1 MVMTRG
7 CGQWRTWGGCALLV
21 MVSVAHQAKAQE
33 PVPVGDVVAPPVLA
47 KLTGEIDGHYA
58 FNQTTYTTRSLSL
71 SSDAAIKMVQS
82 ELDGE
87 FRYEREVIKV
97 SGAERE
103 VNTDKFDSNLK
114 YKQFLTDSAFYA
126 YVSPRIRQNRF
137 GFYQRAQGVRVGAG
151 RRFGGDELW
160 EVSLEVGSGY
170 RWAHLSTNESISESL
185 YLVSAKARWAI
196 NPNLSVKL
204 NWISEGSDRESY
216 QTISLGLRNKLSD
229 RLGLK
234 YEMLYR
240 QAFTASDTVQ
250 TDGELL
256 TEIGISYSF

>member
-1 MVMTRG
+1 MTMTLG
-7 CGQWRTWGGCALLV
+7 CRVWLVATGLAWPQVHALAQDAPAVEPALV
-21 MVSVAHQAKAQE
+21 LEIQ
-33 PVPVGDVVAPPVLA
+33 PTPNR
-47 KLTGEIDGHYA
+47 LTGEVDGHHS
-58 FNQTTYTTRSLSL
+58 FNRTTYTTRSMSL
-71 SSDAAIKMVQS
+71 SSDAALKLTQS

-97 SGAERE
+97 AGAARE
-103 VNTDKFDSNLK
+103 VNTDKYDANLK
-114 YKQFLTDSAFYA
+114 YKQFLQQSAYYG
-126 YVSPRIRQNRF
+126 YVSPRVRQNRF
-137 GFYQRAQGVRVGAG
+137 GFYQRAQSLRVGAG
-151 RRFGGDELW
+151 RRFGGDEPW
-160 EVSLEVGSGY
+160 EVSLELGSGY
-170 RWAHLSTNESISESL
+170 RFAHLLTGESISETL

-229 RLGLK
+229 KLGLK

>member
-1 MVMTRG
+1 MTRG
-7 CGQWRTWGGCALLV
+7 YRVWWVAAGLVWPQVQAQAQDTPAVEPALALD
-21 MVSVAHQAKAQE
+21 
-33 PVPVGDVVAPPVLA
+33 VPSTSSRLS
-47 KLTGEIDGHYA
+47 GEIDGHYS
-58 FNQTTYTTRSLSL
+58 FNQTTYTTRSMSL
-71 SSDAAIKMVQS
+71 SSDAALKLTQS

-97 SGAERE
+97 AGAARE
-103 VNTDKFDSNLK
+103 VNTDKYDANLK
-114 YKQFLTDSAFYA
+114 YKQFLQQSAYYG
-126 YVSPRIRQNRF
+126 YVSPRVRQNRF
-137 GFYQRAQGVRVGAG
+137 GFYQRAQSLRVGAG
-151 RRFGGDELW
+151 RRLGGDEVW
-160 EVSLEVGSGY
+160 EVNLELGSGY
-170 RWAHLSTNESISESL
+170 RFAHLMTGESIAETL

-229 RLGLK
+229 KLGLK

-240 QAFTASDTVQ
+240 RAFTASDTVQ
-250 TDGELL
+250 ADGELL